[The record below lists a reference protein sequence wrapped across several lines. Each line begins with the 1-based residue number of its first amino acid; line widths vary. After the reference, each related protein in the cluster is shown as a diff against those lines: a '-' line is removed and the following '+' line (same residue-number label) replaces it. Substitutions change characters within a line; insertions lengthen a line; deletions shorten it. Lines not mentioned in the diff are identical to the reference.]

1 LVCAEE
7 RFPFR
12 SEEEEVMVIEGP
24 LAPWATQMIE
34 RLDERGYSPYT
45 ARQHVARVAKLSRFL
60 EERGLQ
66 PNEVTPV
73 VLEQFCFW
81 LPRRRKPITP
91 KTFVWLTEF
100 LSDVGMAPAPG
111 PELPPSPGE
120 VLIERY
126 RRFMLDERALEPA
139 TVVNY
144 VRSLRVFLGEH
155 ADCPLKSITPAD
167 VSRFMTRQ
175 CRWKSPRG
183 LERMATSLRSF
194 FRFALVV
201 GLISVPLDKAVP
213 SAARWS
219 AAGLPRGLAPEQV
232 AALLASCDRATPV
245 GRRDYAI
252 LLLLARL
259 GLRAAE
265 AAVLRLEDIDWRA
278 GEIVVRGK
286 GHIEE
291 RLPLPADVG
300 AALAVYLRQDRPRR
314 PEREVFLRASAPL
327 RGLAPQGLS
336 EVVRAASERAR
347 IGSFGAHR
355 LRHTAGT
362 QMLRAGAS
370 LTEVAQ
376 VLRHRRVATTAIY
389 AKVDHQALRTL
400 AQPWPGHRR

>member
-1 LVCAEE
+1 MGA
-7 RFPFR
+7 
-12 SEEEEVMVIEGP
+12 
-24 LAPWATQMIE
+24 
-34 RLDERGYSPYT
+34 D
-45 ARQHVARVAKLSRFL
+45 
-60 EERGLQ
+60 
-66 PNEVTPV
+66 EVTPV
-73 VLEQFCFW
+73 ALEQFCFS
-81 LPRRRKPITP
+81 LPRRSKPTTP
-91 KTFVWLTEF
+91 KTFVWLTGF
-100 LSDVGMAPAPG
+100 LSDVGMEPAPD
-111 PELPPSPGE
+111 PAPPRSPTE

-126 RRFMLDERALEPA
+126 RRFMVDERALEPA
-139 TVVNY
+139 TVTNY
-144 VRSLRVFLGEH
+144 VRSLRVFLREH
-155 ADCPLKSITPAD
+155 TDRPLEAIESGD

-175 CRWKSPRG
+175 CRRLSSRG

-194 FRFALVV
+194 FRFALIE
-201 GLISVPLDKAVP
+201 GLITAPLDQAVP

-219 AAGLPRGLAPEQV
+219 VAGLPRGLAPAQV
-232 AALLASCDRATPV
+232 AALFASCDRATPI

-252 LLLLARL
+252 LVLLVRL

-265 AAVLRLEDIDWRA
+265 AAGLQLEDIDWRA

-286 GHIEE
+286 GHTEE

-300 AALAVYLRQDRPRR
+300 DALAAYLRHDRPRR

-336 EVVRAASERAR
+336 EVVRAASERAGL
-347 IGSFGAHR
+347 GSFGAHR

-376 VLRHRRVATTAIY
+376 VLRHRRVATTAMY

-400 AQPWPGHRR
+400 APPWPGSGR

>member
-1 LVCAEE
+1 MGA
-7 RFPFR
+7 
-12 SEEEEVMVIEGP
+12 
-24 LAPWATQMIE
+24 
-34 RLDERGYSPYT
+34 D
-45 ARQHVARVAKLSRFL
+45 
-60 EERGLQ
+60 
-66 PNEVTPV
+66 EVTPV
-73 VLEQFCFW
+73 ALEQFCFS
-81 LPRRRKPITP
+81 LPRRSKPATP
-91 KTFVWLTEF
+91 KTFVWLTGF
-100 LSDVGMAPAPG
+100 LSDVGMEPAPD
-111 PELPPSPGE
+111 PAPPRSPTE

-126 RRFMLDERALEPA
+126 RRFMVDERALEPA
-139 TVVNY
+139 TVTNY
-144 VRSLRVFLGEH
+144 VRSLRVFLREH
-155 ADCPLKSITPAD
+155 TDRPLEAIEPRD

-175 CRWKSPRG
+175 CRRSSSRG

-194 FRFALVV
+194 FRFALIE
-201 GLISVPLDKAVP
+201 GLITAPLDQAVP

-219 AAGLPRGLAPEQV
+219 VAGLPRGLAPAQV
-232 AALLASCDRATPV
+232 AALFASCDRATPI

-252 LLLLARL
+252 LVLLVRL

-265 AAVLRLEDIDWRA
+265 AAGLQLEDIDWRA

-286 GHIEE
+286 GHTEE

-300 AALAVYLRQDRPRR
+300 DALAAYLRHDRPRR

-336 EVVRAASERAR
+336 EVVRAASERSGL
-347 IGSFGAHR
+347 GSFGAHR

-376 VLRHRRVATTAIY
+376 VLRHRRVATTAMY

-400 AQPWPGHRR
+400 APPWPGSGR